1 MTFAIIEFC
10 DFGRLRFSTVAIFG
24 FAILEF
30 AILEFAILEF
40 AILEFTILDRLR
52 FWKFAIMGC
61 FQPNFLNY
69 TNHTIFDTN
78 CELLI
83 ET

>member
-40 AILEFTILDRLR
+40 AIL
-52 FWKFAIMGC
+52 
-61 FQPNFLNY
+61 
-69 TNHTIFDTN
+69 
-78 CELLI
+78 
-83 ET
+83 